1 MPRSPRLDAPGV
13 LLRQV
18 IFRDDKA
25 KLNDPLKENVHIC
38 LELTLSLTSTPLLDT
53 FHPR

>member
-1 MPRSPRLDAPGV
+1 MPRGPRLDAPGV
-13 LLRQV
+13 LLRQA
-18 IFRDDKA
+18 IFPDDRA
-25 KLNDPLKENVHIC
+25 TLNDALKENVHIC